1 LTTECLQYLLPFEN
15 FLVWYSDPHFTSN
28 DTKQLIK
35 IWSFSGKMVESKKAL
50 PKETR
55 PSFYGSYGPPF
66 TPVAAAAAMAMAA
79 AHAARQGNFTKDTFL
94 QLFCARPWSYQ
105 L

>member
-1 LTTECLQYLLPFEN
+1 
-15 FLVWYSDPHFTSN
+15 
-28 DTKQLIK
+28 
-35 IWSFSGKMVESKKAL
+35 MVESKKAL

-79 AHAARQGNFTKDTFL
+79 AHAARQGNQAKILGQVPKVASEFL
-94 QLFCARPWSYQ
+94 ILCVHWDLNNRILRYLKCPGLSDG
-105 L
+105 